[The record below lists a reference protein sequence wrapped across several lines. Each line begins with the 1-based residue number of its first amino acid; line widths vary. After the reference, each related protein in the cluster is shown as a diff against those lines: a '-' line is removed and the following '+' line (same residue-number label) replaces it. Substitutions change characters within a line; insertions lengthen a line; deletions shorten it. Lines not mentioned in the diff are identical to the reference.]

1 MPVPSLRVTARNGA
15 PIHAER
21 EYVLYWMTAARRT
34 RSNFGLQRAV
44 EAAIELG
51 RPLVVLEPLR
61 CDSRWASERLH
72 GFVIDG
78 MSDNAKRFAAAGIDY
93 VPYVEPA
100 RRAARG
106 LLEALAARACLVVT
120 DDFPSFFLPR
130 MVAAAA
136 ARIDVRL
143 EAVDSNGLLP
153 LRDAGSVFPTAYA
166 FRRHLQKRLHIHL
179 RELPEAD
186 PLAAAAL
193 PRRRVLP
200 ETIRARWPSASP
212 GLGTLPIDHDV
223 KPVDG
228 LRGGE
233 EAASRVLES
242 FVEHGLG
249 RYLEDRNE
257 PERDGTSGLSPYLHF
272 GHVSIHEVLVGVA
285 AREGWTPGDLAA
297 TTAGKREGWWGMSP
311 AAESFLDEAVT
322 WRELGFNFCSRRD
335 DYDRFESLPDWAKR
349 SLAEHATDPR
359 EPVYSLEELT
369 NARTHDA
376 LWNAAQN
383 QLVRAGRIHNYLR
396 MLWGKKILQWTRS
409 PEDALEAMIEL
420 NNRYAL
426 DGRDPNSYSG
436 IFWVLGRYD
445 RPWAPERPIFGV
457 IRYMSSENTA
467 RKMKVKEYLRRWG
480 NTPPLF

>member
-1 MPVPSLRVTARNGA
+1 MPVPSQRIAASNEA
-15 PIHAER
+15 PIRAER
-21 EYVLYWMTAARRT
+21 EYVLYWMIAARRT
-34 RSNFGLQRAV
+34 RWNFGLQRAV

-51 RPLVVLEPLR
+51 KPLAVLEALR
-61 CDSRWASERLH
+61 CDYRWASERLH
-72 GFVIDG
+72 GFVLDG
-78 MSDNAKRFAAAGIDY
+78 MSDNARRFATAGIDY
-93 VPYVEPA
+93 LPYVEPS
-100 RRAARG
+100 RGAARG
-106 LLEALAARACLVVT
+106 LLEALTARACLVVT
-120 DDFPSFFLPR
+120 DDFPGFFLPR

-153 LRDAGSVFPTAYA
+153 MRDAASVFPTAYA
-166 FRRHLQKRLHIHL
+166 FRRHLQKRLPGHL

-186 PLAAAAL
+186 PLANAAL

-200 ETIRARWPSASP
+200 ATIASRWPSAAKEP
-212 GLGTLPIDHDV
+212 GALPIDHDV
-223 KPVDG
+223 KPVPG
-228 LRGGE
+228 VRGGE
-233 EAASRVLES
+233 EAANDALES
-242 FVEHGLG
+242 FVERRLG

-257 PERDGTSGLSPYLHF
+257 PEREGTSGLSPYLHF
-272 GHVSIHEVLVGVA
+272 GHVSIHELLIAVA
-285 AREGWTPGDLAA
+285 SREGWSPGDLAS
-297 TTAGKREGWWGMSP
+297 TASGKREGWWGMSP

-349 SLAEHATDPR
+349 SLAEHAGDRR
-359 EPVYSLEELT
+359 EHVYSLEELT
-369 NARTHDA
+369 GARTHDP

-383 QLVRAGRIHNYLR
+383 QLVRSGRIHNYLR

-426 DGRDPNSYSG
+426 DGRNPNSYSG

-467 RKMKVKEYLRRWG
+467 RKMKVKEYIRRWG
-480 NTPPLF
+480 GPSPLF